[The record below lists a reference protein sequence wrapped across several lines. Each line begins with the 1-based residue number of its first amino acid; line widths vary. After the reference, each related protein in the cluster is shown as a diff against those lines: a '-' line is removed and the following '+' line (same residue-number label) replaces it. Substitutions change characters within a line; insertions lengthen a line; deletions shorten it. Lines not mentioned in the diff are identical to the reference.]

1 MPDLDNEEWNSQ
13 KPLSM
18 VAKIA
23 SIQSSLL
30 VVGYGYHDI
39 ARLIKVRDEDETED
53 EDATEPESEEEDMVE
68 AKSDDPLAEVLIDSL
83 NELESTTREGGLEI
97 DVSPKTS
104 VAQLFKKGSEQ
115 RDGKPRLWL
124 VFDIAD
130 DEAKCVG
137 SLTGLKFRRDANLL
151 SERFTS
157 AYLTQHKLPRNLGQY
172 LWIDVVSAKRKPAG
186 MLLLLNAF
194 LYSSRSKD
202 FRGIAFAAVTKKGV
216 QIGTNYGM
224 HQHTYKE
231 DGATRHLMYL
241 ANEEVDLKVI
251 NKKLKLGNANNFIL
265 ESLCSRAGLQERTR
279 HRVIPRC

>member
-13 KPLSM
+13 KPLAM

-53 EDATEPESEEEDMVE
+53 EDATEPESEDDMVE
-68 AKSDDPLAEVLIDSL
+68 AKSDDPLAQVLIDAL
-83 NELESTTREGGLEI
+83 NDLETTTREGPLDI

-104 VAQLFKKGSEQ
+104 VSQMFKKGKEQ
-115 RDGKPRLWL
+115 RDAKPRLWL
-124 VFDIAD
+124 CFDVA

-137 SLTGLKFRRDANLL
+137 SVTALKFRRDTDLL
-151 SERFTS
+151 TERFT
-157 AYLTQHKLPRNLGQY
+157 APYLSTHKLPRNLGQY
-172 LWIDVVSAKRKPAG
+172 LWIDVISAKRKPAG

-202 FRGIAFAAVTKKGV
+202 FRGIAFVAVTKKGV
-216 QIGTNYGM
+216 QIGTNFGM
-224 HQHTYKE
+224 HQHTYRE
-231 DGATRHLMYL
+231 DGATRHLMYM
-241 ANEEVDLKVI
+241 ANDEIDLSHL
-251 NKKLKLGNANNFIL
+251 NQKLRLGSANAFIL
-265 ESLCSRAGLQERTR
+265 ESLCSRHGLQERTR
-279 HRVIPRC
+279 HRVIARC